1 MPVIEAVKPTK
12 VGEVSVRPSHDVLHT
27 GAHPLDAIFNPKS
40 VALVGASERE
50 GSVGRNVLWNLLSSP
65 FGGTIYPINP
75 KRPNILGVR
84 TYKSVRDLPEVPD
97 LVVITTPGGSV
108 PAILRE
114 CVEVG
119 IRGGIVISAGFKEI
133 GAPGIALEREIM
145 EIVAGKMRIVGPNC
159 LGVMNPVLGLNAT
172 FAATIAKPGKI
183 AFMSQSGALGTAVL
197 DWSLREGVGF
207 SSFTSIGSML
217 DVNWGDLISYY
228 GRDPNTDAIVIY
240 MESIGDASSFLSA
253 AREVSL
259 TKPIIVIKP
268 GRTSA
273 AAKAAASHTGSL
285 TGSDDV
291 LDAAFKRVGV
301 LRVDS
306 ISDLFNMTEV
316 LSKQPR
322 PKGNRLCIVTN
333 AGGPGV
339 LATDA
344 LVQGGGAL
352 AEISPE
358 SMAAY
363 DKVLPASWSH
373 SNPVDILGDAEPER
387 YSKSL
392 EIAAKDPNID
402 GMLVIMTPQGM
413 TNPTAIAEQLKPY
426 AHSLGKPVLAAWMGG
441 NSVATGRDT
450 LNQVGIP
457 TFDYPDAA
465 VAAFNYMWKY
475 ADNLKGLYET
485 PSLQA
490 GGTSVDHEAA
500 RKIINDVHVT
510 DRTILTEYESKKL
523 LEAYGIPT
531 TKTEIAATVDEAVAW
546 AEKIGYPVVLKLY
559 SLTITHK
566 TDVGGVVLNLR
577 NAGAVRE
584 AFTNIQKAVTE
595 KVGADHFQGVTVQP
609 MAKLDGYELIL
620 GSSLDPQFGPVLLFG
635 TGGQLVEIFKDKSLA
650 LPPLNSTL
658 ARRMMESTKIYHAL
672 KGVRGRAAVDMVAL
686 ENLMVRFSELVVEN
700 PRIKEID
707 INPLLASPDRLL
719 ALDARIVLHEASVP
733 DDQLPQSAIRPY
745 PEQLVSSWKMKNG
758 DKVTIRP
765 IRPEDEQKMVEFHK
779 ALSQHSV
786 QMRYSGS
793 FELAQRTTHERLTQA
808 CFIDYNREMALVVE
822 RRNAAG
828 VDEIIAVGRMSK
840 LSGVPEAQLFVVVR
854 DESQSQGLG
863 KELYR
868 RLVEIARAEKL
879 VKVHSNLLTENL
891 RGKAMCSDLGFT
903 LSESAQT
910 ADQTVAEFVL

>member
-1 MPVIEAVKPTK
+1 MPVIEASKPAK
-12 VGEVSVRPSHDVLHT
+12 VGEVSFPGAQGVFRT
-27 GAHPLDAIFNPKS
+27 QAHPLDAIFNPKS

-75 KRPNILGVR
+75 KRANILGVR
-84 TYKSVRDLPEVPD
+84 CYPSVRDLPEVPD
-97 LVVITTPGGSV
+97 LVVITTPASSV
-108 PAILRE
+108 PGILRE
-114 CVEVG
+114 SVDVG
-119 IRGGIVISAGFKEI
+119 IRGGIVISAGFKET
-133 GAPGIALEREIM
+133 GAPGIALEHEIM
-145 EIVAGKMRIVGPNC
+145 EIVAGKMRIIGPNC

-172 FAATIAKPGKI
+172 FAATIAKPGNI
-183 AFMSQSGALGTAVL
+183 AFVSQSGALCTAVL
-197 DWSLREGVGF
+197 DWSLRENVGF

-228 GRDPNTDAIVIY
+228 GSDARTNAIVIY

-259 TKPIIVIKP
+259 TKPIIVIKA
-268 GRTSA
+268 GRTAA

-291 LDAAFKRVGV
+291 LDAAFRRVGV
-301 LRVDS
+301 LRVES
-306 ISDLFNMTEV
+306 VSDIFTMTDV
-316 LSKQPR
+316 LAKQPR
-322 PKGNRLCIVTN
+322 PQGNRLCIVTN

-358 SMAAY
+358 TMAAY
-363 DKVLPASWSH
+363 DKVLPGSWSH
-373 SNPVDILGDAEPER
+373 ANPVDILGDAEPER

-392 EIAAKDPNID
+392 EIAAQDPNID

-413 TNPTAIAEQLKPY
+413 TNPTQIAEQLKPY
-426 AHSLGKPVLAAWMGG
+426 AHSLGKPVLASWMGG
-441 NSVATGRDT
+441 KSVAAGVKI
-450 LNQVGIP
+450 LNEAGIP
-457 TFDYPDAA
+457 SFDYPDTA
-465 VAAFNYMWKY
+465 VRAFNYMWKY
-475 ADNLKGLYET
+475 QENLNGIYET
-485 PSLQA
+485 PLRQA
-490 GGTSVDHEAA
+490 GGTSVDRDAA
-500 RKIINDVHVT
+500 RKIIHDVHIT
-510 DRTILTEYESKKL
+510 HRTILTEYESKKL

-531 TKTEIAATVDEAVAW
+531 TRTEIAATVDEAVTW
-546 AEKIGYPVVLKLY
+546 AEIIGYPVVLKLY

-577 NAGAVRE
+577 GAAAVRE
-584 AFTNIQKAVTE
+584 AFTNIQQAVAA
-595 KVGADHFQGVTVQP
+595 KVGAEHFQGVTVQP

-635 TGGQLVEIFKDKSLA
+635 TGGQLVEVFKDKSLA
-650 LPPLNSTL
+650 LPPLTSTL

-686 ENLMVRFSELVVEN
+686 ENLLVRFSELVVEN

-745 PEQLVSSWKMKNG
+745 PEQHVAKWTLKNG
-758 DKVTIRP
+758 EEVLIRP

-779 ALSQHSV
+779 ELSQHSV
-786 QMRYSGS
+786 QMRYRRT
-793 FELAQRTTHERLTQA
+793 FELEQRTAHERLTQI
-808 CFIDYNREMALVVE
+808 CFIDYNRQMALVVE
-822 RRNAAG
+822 RRNADG
-828 VDEIIAVGRMSK
+828 EDEIIAVGRMSK

-868 RLVEIARAEKL
+868 RLLQIAKSEKIA
-879 VKVHSNLLTENL
+879 KVRSSMSTENV
-891 RGKAMCSDLGFT
+891 RGIAMCNHFGFT
-903 LSESAQT
+903 LPESEQ
-910 ADQTVAEFVL
+910 ADDQVVAELVF